1 MARPCGAGGRALVSR
16 GAPERTGCY
25 APPVVT
31 HGGAQDRPGLPGG
44 AVGAVE
50 GDLPG
55 AGASG
60 AGLDLRSDP
69 RTETLLRRV
78 QLGAD
83 ISYELAASLDLD
95 VTLERLAR
103 RLVPDLGDLCV
114 VDLCD
119 GIGSRSLVAV
129 AARTAEPERLMR
141 AAEARLPRRH
151 NPASSLARTLATAA
165 PTLVADCDDAYLA
178 EVSPDEAVCSLYRA
192 IRMRSLL
199 VVPLLARGSVL
210 GAITLVRTEPYPSGC
225 YDEPDVEV
233 ASEIAA
239 RAALAVDNAR
249 LYTGEHAAAEALQ
262 RALLP
267 AIEAQPGIAVA
278 ARYQPASA
286 GVGGDWYDLFAV
298 PDGAV
303 SITIGDVAG
312 HDLRAAASMG
322 QLRSVIRSYATE
334 VAQPAEVLDRADRLV
349 QSFSM
354 ARLATAFYARLERPA
369 PGRRT
374 AWRLSYANAGH
385 PPPLLHL
392 PDGSLRWL
400 EGATGPPIGAP
411 RSALRPDATV
421 DLEAGTTFV
430 GFTDG
435 LVERR
440 ERDLDVGLRRLEEL
454 VGAGEWLAAGEAPAV
469 RLEALCE
476 LLTGRLLD
484 PDRSDD
490 VAVLALTLG

>member
-1 MARPCGAGGRALVSR
+1 MPVGDLA
-16 GAPERTGCY
+16 APW
-25 APPVVT
+25 
-31 HGGAQDRPGLPGG
+31 DRPQWRRSPWYDPEVGTTGAELRRPGQPGG
-44 AVGAVE
+44 VGT
-50 GDLPG
+50 D
-55 AGASG
+55 S
-60 AGLDLRSDP
+60 SDP
-69 RTETLLRRV
+69 APGERADALLRRV

-83 ISYELAASLDLD
+83 VSYELAASLDLD
-95 VTLERLAR
+95 VTLDRLAE
-103 RLVPDLGDLCV
+103 RLVPDLGDICV
-114 VDLCD
+114 VDLRD
-119 GIGSRSLVAV
+119 GIGSHSLVAV
-129 AARTAEPERLMR
+129 AARNPEPARLMR
-141 AAEARLPRRH
+141 AAEARLPRRR
-151 NPASSLARTLATAA
+151 NPVSSLARTLATGA

-178 EVSPDEAVCSLYRA
+178 SVSPDDALRCLYQEM
-192 IRMRSLL
+192 RMRSLL
-199 VVPLLARGSVL
+199 VVPLVARGAVL
-210 GAITLVRTEPYPSGC
+210 GAITLARADPYGPRP
-225 YDEPDVEV
+225 YDADDVEV

-267 AIEAQPGIAVA
+267 AIEAQPGISVA
-278 ARYQPASA
+278 ARYLPASA
-286 GVGGDWYDLFAV
+286 GVGGDWYDLFAL

-303 SITIGDVAG
+303 SVTIGDVVG

-322 QLRSVIRSYATE
+322 QLRSVIRSYAAE
-334 VAQPAEVLDRADRLV
+334 VADPAEVLDRADRLV

-354 ARLATAFYARLERPA
+354 AQLATAFYARLERA
-369 PGRRT
+369 DTGEGT

-392 PDGSLRWL
+392 PDGSSSWL

-411 RSALRPDATV
+411 RHDRRPDATV
-421 DLEAGTTFV
+421 ALDAGTTFV

-454 VGAGEWLAAGEAPAV
+454 VGAGEWLGAGSAPAV

-476 LLTGRLLD
+476 LLTGRLLG

-490 VAVLALTLG
+490 VAILALTLG